1 MFQFA
6 ILFHRKWIHLWNLAF
21 INYWVTYWFLLF
33 FSFSVTILVA
43 IILWLCFLWRPLRR
57 LAFSVTRKVPKSLLA
72 THVVESIRYHL
83 LSAQL
88 CMPFSTFFTYM
99 RTVLSKLTAHITSV
113 IFMESGFSNKS
124 SYLHKMTTKPKVR
137 HLIFSLW
144 SKLISLFGETLGAM
158 VWRARRY
165 VQ

>member
-1 MFQFA
+1 MSCDVTLKVRGCTLLLVEETWLVKFIILMMMFQSS
-6 ILFHRKWIHLWNLAF
+6 ILFHRKCICMWNLAF

-88 CMPFSTFFTYM
+88 CMPFSTFFTYL
-99 RTVLSKLTAHITSV
+99 RTVLS
-113 IFMESGFSNKS
+113 
-124 SYLHKMTTKPKVR
+124 
-137 HLIFSLW
+137 SLW
-144 SKLISLFGETLGAM
+144 VTMSTWEIYWILNAFIFL
-158 VWRARRY
+158 
-165 VQ
+165 